1 MVTDMGNEKW
11 KQRITIYSFILCL
24 AGFAAAFLLLPRQ
37 EISQAERRRLAKR
50 PELTWETV
58 RDESFM
64 NDFESYLLD
73 HFPLR
78 NGFRRIKAEFAYKV
92 LGQRENNRIYVAQGH
107 AAKLEQLNESSVQKA
122 ADKMNAVRERYFPTQ
137 KAWYA
142 VIPDKNYFLA
152 AQGGYP
158 AVDYGR
164 MLEILRENMR
174 EEAFG
179 YIDVISSLDIG
190 DYYTTDTHWRQ
201 ERIWE
206 TVEAVADGLGAADIG
221 TAEDFA
227 QHAIQDFYGVYYG
240 QAALTL
246 EPDTIVYLT
255 NDVTDSA
262 TVWNLETN
270 RTQPVYEL
278 EKLTDERSVDKYDIF
293 LGGAAALQI
302 IKSPEAVSDRRLIL
316 FRDSYASSLT
326 PLLLRAY
333 GEITLID
340 LRYIGAERLGEYV
353 DFTNADILFL
363 YSTMVLNNSSML
375 K

>member
-1 MVTDMGNEKW
+1 MGNDKW
-11 KQRITIYSFILCL
+11 KQRITIYSFVLCL

-37 EISQAERRRLAKR
+37 EVSQAERRRLAKM
-50 PELTWETV
+50 PELSWETV

-64 NDFESYLLD
+64 NDMESYLLD

-78 NGFRRIKAEFAYKV
+78 TGFRRIKAEFAYKA
-92 LGQRENNRIYVAQGH
+92 LGQRENNGIYVAQGH
-107 AAKLEQLNESSVQKA
+107 AAKLEELNESSVQKA
-122 ADKMNAVRERYFPTQ
+122 ADKMNAVREQYFPAQ
-137 KAWYA
+137 KAYYA

-164 MLEILRENMR
+164 LLAILRENMR

-179 YIDVISSLDIG
+179 YIDVISTLDIG

-201 ERIWE
+201 ERILE
-206 TVEAVADGLGAADIG
+206 TAAAVADGLGAAPVG
-221 TAEDFA
+221 TAEDFV
-227 QHAIQDFYGVYYG
+227 QHTIEDFYGVYYG
-240 QAALTL
+240 QAALAL
-246 EPDTIVYLT
+246 APDTIVYLT
-255 NDVTDSA
+255 NDATDSA
-262 TVWNLETN
+262 TAWNLETN

-278 EKLTDERSVDKYDIF
+278 EKLTDEKSVDKYDIF
-293 LGGAAALQI
+293 LGGAAALQVI
-302 IKSPEAVSDRRLIL
+302 SSPKADSDRRLIL

-326 PLLLRAY
+326 PLLLEAY

-340 LRYIGAERLGEYV
+340 LRYIAAERLGEYV
-353 DFTNADILFL
+353 DFSNADILFL